1 MEQVKARES
10 RACGGSELAGHWGL
24 DPEVDYLNHGSF
36 GACPTAV
43 LDAQARWQRRI
54 EREPVLALHRELE
67 QHLDRAREALARF
80 VGARSD
86 DLAFVPNATAGVNTV
101 LRSLR
106 FEPGDEI
113 VVSDQEYNAT
123 RNAVD
128 FVAQRSGARVV
139 AVALPFPIASPEV
152 VLERV
157 LAAFTPRT
165 KLLVVDH
172 ITSPTGLVLPI
183 ERLVREARERGVETL
198 VDGAHGPG
206 HVSLALEALGAAYYT
221 GNCHKW
227 MCTPKGA
234 ALLHVRRDLQALI
247 RPLAISH
254 GANSRRTDR
263 SFFRLEFDWPGTHDP
278 SPWLVIPDAIE
289 QVARLAPG
297 GWSEVRRRNRELTLW
312 ARERV
317 CAALGVALPAP
328 ESMIG
333 CLAALPLPDRVG
345 PAHEPLGLDPLQVA
359 LFERH
364 AIEIPVFPWPA
375 SPRRVIRL
383 SAQLYNRREQY
394 ERLGSVLRAELGL
407 GTVSV

>member
-1 MEQVKARES
+1 MEQVKMRES
-10 RACGGSELAGHWGL
+10 RASGGSELAGRWEL
-24 DPEVDYLNHGSF
+24 DPEIDYLNHGSF
-36 GACPTAV
+36 GACPRAV
-43 LDAQARWQRRI
+43 LEAQTRWRRRI
-54 EREPVLALHRELE
+54 EREPVLVLHRELE
-67 QHLDRAREALARF
+67 DHLDHAREVLARF
-80 VGARSD
+80 VGARNE

-113 VVSDQEYNAT
+113 VVTDQEYNAT

-128 FVAQRSGARVV
+128 FVAHHSGARVV
-139 AVALPFPIASPEV
+139 PVALPFPISGPEV

-157 LAAFTPRT
+157 LAAITPRT
-165 KLLVVDH
+165 RLLVVDH

-206 HVSLALEALGAAYYT
+206 HVALELEALGAAYYT

-227 MCTPKGA
+227 MCTPKGS
-234 ALLHVRRDLQALI
+234 ALLHVRRDLQARI
-247 RPLAISH
+247 RPLSISH

-263 SFFRLEFDWPGTHDP
+263 SFFRLEADWPGTHDP

-289 QVARLAPG
+289 HVGSLVPG
-297 GWSEVRRRNRELTLW
+297 GWDEVRRRNRELALW
-312 ARERV
+312 ARERL
-317 CAALGVALPAP
+317 CEALRVPLPAP

-333 CLAALPLPDRVG
+333 CLAAAPLPDRVG
-345 PAHEPLGLDPLQVA
+345 SASEALDLDPLHVA

-364 AIEIPVFPWPA
+364 RIEIPVFPWPA
-375 SPRRVIRL
+375 SPRRLIRL

-394 ERLGSVLRAELGL
+394 ERLGAVLRAELGL
-407 GTVSV
+407 A